1 MHNVNKNVYKGKK
14 QFIHKTDKIIWKKKE
29 SKLTCPTLRRN
40 LTKIKIQ
47 EAPRKSSYKPFCKDA
62 HFNQNIFLKFYLGFK
77 DVLYLILVRLR
88 Y

>member
-1 MHNVNKNVYKGKK
+1 MYVYKGKK

-47 EAPRKSSYKPFCKDA
+47 LRGSSKV
-62 HFNQNIFLKFYLGFK
+62 I
-77 DVLYLILVRLR
+77 I
-88 Y
+88 